1 MKQIKMIVAV
11 LALSLIHQFAA
22 AQTTCHGDKILMSKG
37 GVGCGC
43 HCSRKCVSPAYVKTY
58 LNNGWHYGDCWG
70 NCCWIRVN
78 KNSPAAETALKE
90 IYRNP
95 ASGSLTI
102 EFSLA
107 QQGEVSLEVFDAK
120 GGYVNTIT
128 HNIFTQENN
137 QVTWDASAVS
147 QGVYLLKM
155 KAGDYT
161 VTKRISVVK

>member
-11 LALSLIHQFAA
+11 LLLSLTHQFAS
-22 AQTTCHGDKILMSKG
+22 AQNCKGDKVLMSKG
-37 GVGCGC
+37 GSGCGC
-43 HCSRKCVSPAYVKTY
+43 HCQKKCVSPADVQNY
-58 LNNGWHYGDCWG
+58 LDIGWHYGDCWG

-102 EFSLA
+102 AFTLA

-120 GGYVNTIT
+120 GKYVNTIT

-137 QVTWDASAVS
+137 QVTWDASAVN

-155 KAGDYT
+155 KAGSYSE
-161 VTKRISVVK
+161 TKRISVVK